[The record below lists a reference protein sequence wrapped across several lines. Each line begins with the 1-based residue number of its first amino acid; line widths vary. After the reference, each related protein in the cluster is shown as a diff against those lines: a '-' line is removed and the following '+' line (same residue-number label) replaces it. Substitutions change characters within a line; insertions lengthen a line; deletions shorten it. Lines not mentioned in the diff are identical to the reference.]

1 MADSRRVLVQPLNLV
16 EGRRLEWVWQDMI
29 PEQTLTL
36 LAGTAGI
43 GKSTILAWITGAL
56 TRGELEGAFK
66 GKPIAVG
73 FVAAEDDLE
82 RTLVPRLDATKAN
95 RELVMN
101 VNLEVIRGGES
112 WKQLPT
118 IADDLSALETQ
129 IIENGIRVL
138 IVDPVFSVMDGDSV
152 RLSDV
157 RRNLDRLSALCE
169 RTGCTVIAVT
179 HFNKGAGNAS
189 EKITGSS
196 AFRDTA
202 RSVLLLAVDE
212 DSDQRILTVDKSNY
226 SPVKKSLAFS
236 VRSVSVPV
244 SQGGEALV
252 GCAELLGETAL
263 RVHDLVGNLSEDKLT
278 IIALAKDAK
287 DEAERG
293 ARTGEAITIEQV
305 AEELKIGTGTAR
317 QKLNRMV
324 KDGHLQRVRDGEFC
338 LAAQGWQAPPSS
350 SVTRNAVTPVTPE
363 AKRQT
368 LTALQRDSVT
378 PLHRDSHPLCITH
391 SAPTQYGHCAQC
403 ELERAS

>member
-1 MADSRRVLVQPLNLV
+1 MTDSRRVLVQPLHLV

-29 PEQTLTL
+29 PEGTLTL

-56 TRGELEGAFK
+56 TRGELEGAFY
-66 GKPIAVG
+66 GKPKAVG

-101 VNLEVIRGGES
+101 VSLEVIRGVES

-129 IIENGIRVL
+129 ILEHGIKVL
-138 IVDPVFSVMDGDSV
+138 IVDPVVSVMDGDSV
-152 RLSDV
+152 KLSDV
-157 RRNLDRLSALCE
+157 RRNLDRLTGLCE
-169 RTGCTVIAVT
+169 RSGCTVIAVT

-244 SQGGEALV
+244 KDGLASV

-263 RVHDLVGNLSEDKLT
+263 RVHDLVGNLSEDKLA
-278 IIALAKDAK
+278 ILALAKDAK
-287 DEAERG
+287 EEAERG
-293 ARTGEAITIEQV
+293 ARPSSTITSEQIV
-305 AEELKIGTGTAR
+305 EELKITANTAR

-324 KDGHLQRVRDGEFC
+324 KDGHLERVRDGEFS

-350 SVTRNAVTPVTPE
+350 LVTRNAVTPVTPE
-363 AKRQT
+363 AQRQAP
-368 LTALQRDSVT
+368 TALPRDSVT
-378 PLHRDSHPLCITH
+378 PLHRDSVTICATH
-391 SAPTQYGHCAQC
+391 SAPTREGHCAQC
-403 ELERAS
+403 ELELAS